1 MEKKIAELID
11 SYRDDLTAMLKKW
24 VRVPSV
30 KSEGSDGAPFGKE
43 IRRMLDMAMVDA
55 ETMGFMT
62 EAYDGYACDI
72 LLGDAPEQI
81 AVLGH
86 LDVVPAGD
94 GWDHPPFG
102 AEQVG
107 NRVYGRG
114 TGDDKGPVLAALF
127 AMRAIKEAG
136 IPMKKG
142 IRMVLGC
149 DEESGWEDMEH
160 YCEITDMPETGFSPD
175 ASFPVINT
183 EKAIVQMILHGK
195 HTGNGPK
202 ILKLQ
207 TGERFNVIPGICK
220 ALLEGTEALAAT
232 VRAIAVRTGA
242 DISAEVTPEGVLVT
256 ATGIPGHSAYPEEC
270 RNAIG
275 MMLRLLHE
283 LGVEGGLAELAEKIG
298 TEYNGNSLGC
308 NAADDVSGALTCNM
322 GILRLEDDEITATL
336 DFRCPLCVDPD
347 ELIRKVGEALP
358 DFRLEITEKKEIHHV
373 PEDSEL
379 VSCLLDAYREETGR
393 EAAGQYTGGG
403 TYAKIMKQGVAFG
416 AGFPEDED
424 LAHQANEYIDIDK
437 LILTAKIYAN
447 ALIRLTAE

>member
-1 MEKKIAELID
+1 MDKKVSQLIE
-11 SYRDDLTAMLKKW
+11 SYREELTGMLKKW

-30 KSEGSDGAPFGKE
+30 KSEGADGAPFGKE

-72 LLGDAPEQI
+72 LLGNTQEQI

-86 LDVVPAGD
+86 LDVVPAGE
-94 GWDHPPFG
+94 GWNYPPFG

-107 NRVYGRG
+107 NRIYGRG

-127 AMRAIKEAG
+127 AMRAIRDAG
-136 IPMKKG
+136 VPMKKG

-160 YCEITDMPETGFSPD
+160 YCEVTDMPEIGFSPD

-195 HTGNGPK
+195 HTEGGPK

-207 TGERFNVIPGICK
+207 TGERFNVIPGVCK
-220 ALLEGTEALAAT
+220 ALLDGDEAFAET
-232 VRAIAVRTGA
+232 VRTAAERIGGDFDVRTA
-242 DISAEVTPEGVLVT
+242 QEGVWVT
-256 ATGIPGHSAYPEEC
+256 ATGIPGHSAYPEGC

-275 MMLRLLHE
+275 MMLRLLCE
-283 LGVEGGLAELAEKIG
+283 LGVTGGLAELGNKVG
-298 TEYNGNSLGC
+298 TEYDGASLGC
-308 NAADDVSGALTCNM
+308 KAGDSVSGSLTCNM
-322 GILRLEDDEITATL
+322 GILRLEDNNITATL

-358 DFRLEITEKKEIHHV
+358 GFTTEITEKKEIHYV

-379 VSCLLDAYREETGR
+379 VSSLLDAYREETGR
-393 EAAGQYTGGG
+393 EVSGMYTGGG

>member
-1 MEKKIAELID
+1 MEQKIYDLID
-11 SYRDDLTAMLKKW
+11 SYRDELTAMLKKW

-30 KSEGSDGAPFGKE
+30 KSEGTDGAPFGKE

-72 LLGDAPEQI
+72 LLGEAPEQI

-94 GWDHPPFG
+94 GWNYPPFG

-127 AMRAIKEAG
+127 AMRAMKEAG
-136 IPMKKG
+136 IQMKKG

-160 YCEITDMPETGFSPD
+160 YCEVTDMPETGFSPD

-195 HTGNGPK
+195 HTPGGPK
-202 ILKLQ
+202 ILQLQ

-220 ALLEGTEALAAT
+220 ALLEGGNALADT
-232 VRAIAVRTGA
+232 VRAVAMRLGLDVTAEAV
-242 DISAEVTPEGVLVT
+242 PEGVWVT
-256 ATGIPGHSAYPEEC
+256 ATGIPGHSAYPEGC

-275 MMLRLLHE
+275 MMLRLLRE
-283 LGVEGGLAELAEKIG
+283 LGAEGALALLADRIG
-298 TEYNGNSLGC
+298 TEYDGGSLGVK
-308 NAADDVSGALTCNM
+308 ASDDVSGALTCNM
-322 GILRLEDDEITATL
+322 GILRLEGDDLTATL
-336 DFRCPLCVDPD
+336 DFRCPLCVKPD
-347 ELIRKVGEALP
+347 ELIRTVGEALP
-358 DFRLEITEKKEIHHV
+358 DFRLEITENKEIHHV
-373 PEDSEL
+373 PENSEL
-379 VSCLLDAYREETGR
+379 VSSLLAAYREETGR